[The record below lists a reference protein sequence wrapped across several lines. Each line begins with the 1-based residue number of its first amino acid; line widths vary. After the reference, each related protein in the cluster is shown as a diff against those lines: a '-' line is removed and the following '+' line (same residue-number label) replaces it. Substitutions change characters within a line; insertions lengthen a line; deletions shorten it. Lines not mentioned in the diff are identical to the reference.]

1 MTACVVMFP
10 GQGAYFPGALAP
22 LADDEPLVH
31 ETLRTLDAAA
41 VRLGRTAPS
50 RLLLDDR
57 APALAELVETA
68 PADLHAALFAAG
80 TALFRVLTERHG
92 LRPAVLLGHSFGE
105 LVALTAAG
113 VYDPADGMALAAAR
127 DEAFAACPPEPG
139 GMVALSLSAART
151 EGLLLALGAWEV
163 VLAADNGPRQCVVSG
178 PAGPLERVRA
188 AAEALGVGATPLRV
202 PHAFHHRSL
211 AAVAD
216 DFARRAAALRARPAR
231 HPLHS
236 AILGRRLDDGDAVAE
251 LVAAHLVRPTRFAD
265 AVRALHAGGADLFVE
280 CGPRGTLSDLVAA
293 TVPGVRTVA
302 PLRRRADGREVADA
316 LAEALRRAG
325 TGTLDGGAAALPLPS
340 VPKPEPKPEP
350 EPEPEP
356 WGAYE
361 SVPTAVPGPRDAY
374 QGGPPGPGGGRLADR
389 RAVVETLRAL
399 YADALGYP
407 PEVLTGDADLEAD
420 LGVDS
425 IKQTELFARAVTH
438 YGRTLP
444 PDGSRLT
451 GHTTLDALAGLLASL
466 PADGARATGAAS

>member
-113 VYDPADGMALAAAR
+113 VYDPADGMALVAAR

-265 AVRALHAGGADLFVE
+265 AVRALHADGADLFVE

-316 LAEALRRAG
+316 LADAAERAG
-325 TGTLDGGAAALPLPS
+325 AGTLAGGPAALPAPS
-340 VPKPEPKPEP
+340 AP

-356 WGAYE
+356 WNAYE
-361 SVPTAVPGPRDAY
+361 PRNTYGRGPSPAPRDTY
-374 QGGPPGPGGGRLADR
+374 QSDPPGPGGDPLTDR
-389 RAVVETLRAL
+389 RTVVETLRAL

-444 PDGSRLT
+444 ADGSRLT
-451 GHTTLDALAGLLASL
+451 GHTTLDALAGLLAAL
-466 PADGARATGAAS
+466 PADGARTTGAAS